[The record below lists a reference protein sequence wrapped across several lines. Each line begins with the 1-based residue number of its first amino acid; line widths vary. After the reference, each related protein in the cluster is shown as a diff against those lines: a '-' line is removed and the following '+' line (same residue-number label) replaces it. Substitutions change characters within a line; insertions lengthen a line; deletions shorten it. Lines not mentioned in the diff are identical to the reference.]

1 MKWPGSMP
9 VLILAP
15 LLLAACGGKTER
27 SLHAELDSDFAKG
40 EVMLA
45 CKQSS
50 SGKCHALFLV
60 DTERKTIEVAAG
72 AAASTTGI
80 NDGTYYCVDV
90 AAPDPAKC
98 RPRAL
103 NSGKQIVRSSTVIR

>member
-1 MKWPGSMP
+1 MKWPC
-9 VLILAP
+9 LILAAG
-15 LLLAACGGKTER
+15 LLAGCGGKTEK
-27 SLHAELDSDFAKG
+27 SMHAELDSDFAKG

-45 CKQSS
+45 CKASS

-60 DTERKTIEVAAG
+60 DTERKTIEVAASATG
-72 AAASTTGI
+72 STAGI

-90 AAPDPAKC
+90 SAPDPAKC

-103 NSGKQIVRSSTVIR
+103 ASGKQIVRSSTVIK